1 VIPEQLDGEALSA
14 HAAVMPAPESAAAM
28 DATAIALAVRPL
40 RNISGPF
47 LAMAA
52 QGQSTLKPSGPY
64 SVNNLP
70 NRRPA
75 RDTREAPCTTR
86 IRKRGVLARDN
97 TDVISCAVRE
107 PATPLPPVG
116 MTLPAVEPH
125 DPTAMAAVSNLPR

>member
-1 VIPEQLDGEALSA
+1 MEVWLKVTTTSPPTTLKSTLEIWTVGPEQLDGEVLSA
-14 HAAVMPAPESAAAM
+14 HAAVMPAPQSAAAM

-75 RDTREAPCTTR
+75 RDTREAPCTSSST
-86 IRKRGVLARDN
+86 
-97 TDVISCAVRE
+97 
-107 PATPLPPVG
+107 
-116 MTLPAVEPH
+116 
-125 DPTAMAAVSNLPR
+125 